1 MPTRDESAREGFK
14 GYCIHQ
20 PFGGMQIP
28 IPGQNAVMRDYAARQ
43 RLIFKLSVNE
53 LNFPD
58 CHVMLDSLTSHL
70 DGLEGIIMTSLF
82 ILPRDDDARHRVLQ
96 RFVDE
101 GRALHLVFENIV
113 VREAA
118 DCDAVEQIIAV
129 ARTTVECP
137 HNIPHDLLPPAAAFR
152 SFTN

>member
-1 MPTRDESAREGFK
+1 MTDTAPRNGFK

-43 RLIFKLSVNE
+43 DLVFKLSVNE
-53 LNFPD
+53 LNFPN
-58 CHVMLDSLTSHL
+58 CHMMLDSLTNQL

-82 ILPRDDDARHRVLQ
+82 ILPKDVDARDAI
-96 RFVDE
+96 F
-101 GRALHLVFENIV
+101 RAVFDQSCAVHVVFENLVI
-113 VREAA
+113 RDQASRARAE
-118 DCDAVEQIIAV
+118 EIISV
-129 ARTTVECP
+129 ANTVAECP
-137 HNIPHDLLPPAAAFR
+137 QNIADEIIPPLPVFQ